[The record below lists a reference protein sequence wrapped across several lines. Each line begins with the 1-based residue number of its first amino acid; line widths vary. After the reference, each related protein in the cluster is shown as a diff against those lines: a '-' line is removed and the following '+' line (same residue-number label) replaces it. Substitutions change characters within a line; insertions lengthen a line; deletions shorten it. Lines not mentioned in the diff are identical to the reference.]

1 MTKKELE
8 FHVSLVGND
17 TWSGRLAA
25 PNADRTDGPLRTL
38 EAAQAAVRQLK
49 TAQHDPVELRVWV
62 HGGVYELK
70 QPLLFT
76 AQDSGFPRQRND
88 RARAWPVTWAAV
100 PGAEPV
106 ISGGRRLTG
115 AWRQDVRNARAVWVT
130 EIPEVAAGRWSF
142 RQLWVNGQRRLRPR
156 LPKQGV
162 WQVERAL
169 DARYSGGWGES
180 GRQGSCRFGFAP
192 GQIRADWRNL
202 HDVEVQFFGWWVAP
216 RARLTTVDDEERI
229 AWFDRNSTIRLAWGE
244 GDGVD
249 FRLENVFEA
258 LSEPGEWYLDRPT
271 GQLYYIPMP
280 GEDPSTAA
288 FVAPRLDT
296 LLRIDGA
303 ANLRFEGLTFAH
315 NEWREPDGFAD
326 SNQASHEVPGALIL
340 HRADTCVFRGCRVL
354 HNNCYAVEIDRGTI
368 EATLEQCE
376 LRDLGAGG
384 IRIWH
389 GCRRNVVS
397 DCEIADG
404 GHVYPAGVG
413 VLIGRSSGNRI
424 EHNHIH
430 DLFYTGI
437 SAGWNWGYAE
447 SDGYGNLIEWNHIH
461 DIGKGL
467 LSDMG
472 GIYLLGHAS
481 GTRLRFN
488 HIHDIVCR
496 RYGGWCAYTD
506 EGSSDVLIESNVCYK
521 ANKDAFHQHYGRNN
535 VVRNNI
541 LAYGGESILAY
552 SAQEAHLGV
561 TFESNILL
569 SHDMP
574 ILRNVGPERWT
585 PCQTRFHR
593 NLYWCEAGPLT
604 FGGNPVGEY
613 GSQPFPGG
621 YQGESTRFAA
631 LGEVPMAEGIPCEKD
646 WARAKVLSHFVTQ
659 SGVAEAPAGAAELRF
674 LQAAG
679 VLHVRGRFKRF
690 HPRRPCE
697 GRIWEREHVELF
709 LKPFADRPG
718 MVQISLASDGEAL
731 VSWLA
736 CETPTHPT
744 CVTEAVETDDG
755 WQGTLQIP
763 LTPILAAVGGRDAA
777 AWRFL
782 AGVSVLLPPD
792 GDRWPG
798 WRKAH
803 DPDGVA
809 ADPLFVDPRHG
820 DFRLR
825 PDSPALALGF
835 VPFDVSQCGP
845 RQRRTNPG

>member
-1 MTKKELE
+1 MTETELE
-8 FHVSLVGND
+8 FHVSPEGD
-17 TWSGRLAA
+17 DAWSGRLAA
-25 PNADRTDGPLRTL
+25 PNADRSDGPLRTL
-38 EAAQAAVRQLK
+38 EAAQAAVRRCKAVLPEP
-49 TAQHDPVELRVWV
+49 AELRVWV

-76 AQDSGFPRQRND
+76 AQDSGFPRKRND

-115 AWRQDVRNARAVWVT
+115 TWRQETVNAHKVWVT
-130 EIPEVAAGRWSF
+130 EIPDVAAGRWRF
-142 RQLWVNGQRRLRPR
+142 RQLWVDGQRRLRPR

-169 DARYSGGWGES
+169 DARFTGGWAES
-180 GRQGSCRFGFAP
+180 GRYGSCRFGYTP
-192 GQIRADWRNL
+192 GQIRSDWRNL
-202 HDVEVQFFGWWVAP
+202 RDVEVQFFAWWVAP

-229 AWFDRNSTIRLAWGE
+229 AWFDRDSTIRLAWGE

-258 LSEPGEWYLDRPT
+258 LTEPGEWYLDRPT
-271 GQLYYIPMP
+271 GKLYYIPMP
-280 GEDPSTAA
+280 GEDPSTAE
-288 FVAPRLDT
+288 FVAPRLET

-315 NEWREPDGFAD
+315 SEWREPDGFAD

-354 HNNCYAVEIDRGTI
+354 HNNSYAVEIDRNTI
-368 EATLEQCE
+368 EAALEHCE
-376 LRDLGAGG
+376 LRDMGAGG
-384 IRIWH
+384 VRIWH

-397 DCEIADG
+397 DCDIGDG

-413 VLIGRSSGNRI
+413 VLIGRSTGNRI

-430 DLFYTGI
+430 DLYYTGI

-472 GIYLLGHAS
+472 GIYLLGHAG

-506 EGSSDVLIESNVCYK
+506 EGSSDVLIESNLCYR

-541 LAYGGESILAY
+541 LAYGGESVLAY
-552 SAQEAHLGV
+552 SAQEEHLGV

-574 ILRNVGPERWT
+574 ILRQAGPERWT
-585 PCQTRFHR
+585 PRQTRFQR
-593 NLYWCEAGPLT
+593 NLYWCEAGAPEFSRPT
-604 FGGNPVGEY
+604 SSSGD
-613 GSQPFPGG
+613 QW
-621 YQGESTRFAA
+621 A
-631 LGEVPMAEGIPCEKD
+631 D
-646 WARAKVLSHFVTQ
+646 W
-659 SGVAEAPAGAAELRF
+659 
-674 LQAAG
+674 
-679 VLHVRGRFKRF
+679 
-690 HPRRPCE
+690 RR
-697 GRIWEREHVELF
+697 
-709 LKPFADRPG
+709 D
-718 MVQISLASDGEAL
+718 
-731 VSWLA
+731 
-736 CETPTHPT
+736 
-744 CVTEAVETDDG
+744 
-755 WQGTLQIP
+755 
-763 LTPILAAVGGRDAA
+763 
-777 AWRFL
+777 
-782 AGVSVLLPPD
+782 
-792 GDRWPG
+792 
-798 WRKAH
+798 H
-803 DPDGVA
+803 DPDGVL
-809 ADPLFVDPRHG
+809 ADPLFVDPQRG

-825 PDSPALALGF
+825 PDSPALAMGF
-835 VPFDVSQCGP
+835 VPFNISQCGP
-845 RQRRTNPG
+845 RPRPQSL